1 MSIASLRLSGLL
13 SFAPDSPP
21 FELRRLNVLIGP
33 NGAGKSNLIE
43 AIEVLAATPRDLA
56 ATIRDGGGPSE
67 WVWKGA
73 AGEPGEAEVDAILES
88 APTGRPLRY
97 RLRFRAVQNRVE
109 VTDEAIEETSP
120 RPDLPPDA
128 DVYFYYRF
136 QRGAPVINV
145 KDESSPS
152 GAPPKPRH
160 LERAKLLPDQSVL
173 AQRKDPDVYP
183 EVAWVGDQLGAYHT
197 FREWSFG
204 RYVALRLPQPADLPE
219 DRLLPDCRNLALVL
233 NQIDHADGSA
243 RLNGLLRR
251 FFPRFDRLTTRV
263 LGGAVQFYL
272 LEKGF
277 GAPIPATR
285 LSDGT
290 IRFIAILAAL
300 LATNPPPLL
309 CIEEPELGLHPDA
322 LAILGELL
330 VEASA
335 RMQLIVTTHSDALVS
350 ALTNHVE
357 AVVACERPGAA
368 TELRRLD
375 PKRLADWLDEYR
387 LGDLWRIGELGAN
400 PFHARGKPFAHPGP
414 ALPST

>member
-13 SFAPDSPP
+13 SFAPDSQP
-21 FELRRLNVLIGP
+21 FELQKLNVLIGP
-33 NGAGKSNLIE
+33 NGSGKSNLIE

-67 WVWKGA
+67 WIWKGA
-73 AGEPGEAEVDAILES
+73 AGEAGGAEIDAILEG
-88 APTGRPLRY
+88 APTRRPLRY
-97 RLRFRAVQNRVE
+97 RLQFKAVQNRVE

-120 RPDLPPDA
+120 QDGFPEEA
-128 DVYFYYRF
+128 GVYFYYRF
-136 QRGAPVINV
+136 QRGFPVINV
-145 KDESSPS
+145 RDER
-152 GAPPKPRH
+152 RH
-160 LERAKLLPDQSVL
+160 LERAELRPDQSVL

-183 EVAWVGDQLGAYHT
+183 EVTWVGDQLGTFHT

-243 RLNGLLRR
+243 RLNSLLRR
-251 FFPRFDRLTTRV
+251 FFPRFERLTTRV
-263 LGGAVQFYL
+263 LGGTVQFYL
-272 LEKGF
+272 HESRF
-277 GAPIPATR
+277 DAPIPATR

-322 LAILGELL
+322 LAILGDLL
-330 VEASA
+330 VEASE

-375 PKRLADWLDEYR
+375 PERLADWLEKYQ

-400 PFHARGKPFAHPGP
+400 P
-414 ALPST
+414 

>member
-1 MSIASLRLSGLL
+1 M
-13 SFAPDSPP
+13 
-21 FELRRLNVLIGP
+21 
-33 NGAGKSNLIE
+33 
-43 AIEVLAATPRDLA
+43 
-56 ATIRDGGGPSE
+56 
-67 WVWKGA
+67 
-73 AGEPGEAEVDAILES
+73 
-88 APTGRPLRY
+88 
-97 RLRFRAVQNRVE
+97 
-109 VTDEAIEETSP
+109 
-120 RPDLPPDA
+120 
-128 DVYFYYRF
+128 
-136 QRGAPVINV
+136 
-145 KDESSPS
+145 
-152 GAPPKPRH
+152 
-160 LERAKLLPDQSVL
+160 ERAKLLPDQSVL

-243 RLNGLLRR
+243 RLNDLLRR
-251 FFPRFDRLTTRV
+251 FFPRFERLTTRV
-263 LGGAVQFYL
+263 LGGTVQFYL
-272 LEKGF
+272 HERGF

-400 PFHARGKPFAHPGP
+400 P
-414 ALPST
+414 